1 MFALSDGVA
10 DRRGLA
16 SYFNT
21 TRRSLFGSPAEV
33 QRLDV
38 DLSVTFPQRGLTR
51 GARQSQK
58 LVCARMSRRRN
69 LNGRPD
75 ETSVLA
81 QGRRRTIYL
90 TP

>member
-10 DRRGLA
+10 SPRGLA

-38 DLSVTFPQRGLTR
+38 DVPARGLTR
-51 GARQSQK
+51 RARQSQK
-58 LVCARMSRRRN
+58 LVCARMRRRRD
-69 LNGRPD
+69 LDGRPD
-75 ETSVLA
+75 ETSASHKGEGGL
-81 QGRRRTIYL
+81 YL
-90 TP
+90 TS